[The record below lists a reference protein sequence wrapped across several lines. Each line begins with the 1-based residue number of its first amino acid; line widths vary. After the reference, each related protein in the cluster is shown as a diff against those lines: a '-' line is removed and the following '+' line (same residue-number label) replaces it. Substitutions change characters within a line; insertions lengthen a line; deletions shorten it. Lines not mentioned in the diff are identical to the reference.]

1 MIFILLLIATTT
13 FIAGAAAFFSVYGL
27 AATFSGTFWSVVLMG
42 SSLEMGKLIAASY
55 LYRYWNKT
63 NRWLKTYLMAGVAT
77 LMILTSTGI
86 FGYLSSGYQQD
97 VLPLKQAEQQVQVL
111 EEEKARLIQRKTQID
126 EQIAQLPTNS
136 VKGRVQLIK
145 GFKQEQAAVT
155 DRITELDKVILENK
169 TKLIQTQ
176 AHIGPITYIAGAFG
190 LDTDG
195 ATKYLIYLIIFAF
208 DPMAVALTLA
218 VNIALRLRKEEIEEA
233 ERQSHEER
241 LRKMQNEH
249 EERMLAEKYAAE
261 EAAKQV
267 APVAALVVD
276 EHGLPEIPDERI
288 PPMPPVV
295 EPEEAP
301 EVTEAELQRAFPDH
315 FAEVKLPESSLPVET
330 TEEEPFE
337 LHTTEAP
344 LFDKVEADVV
354 TFEAPETVE
363 VELQPEPDFVEE
375 PEVEEFAAEPEVE
388 PLERPGDYIQEEEV
402 PPFREE
408 TVESAEEPVA
418 AVEEP
423 VQPARRRV
431 RPYGSINTVL
441 SDAKLNELV
450 QHYRWLRDKEKSGE
464 ALTQDDRW
472 ELGAIE
478 EILRKHGLGLYIG

>member
-1 MIFILLLIATTT
+1 MVFILLLILSATL
-13 FIAGAAAFFSVYGL
+13 IAGSAGFFAVYGL

-42 SSLEMGKLIAASY
+42 ASLEAGKLIAASY

-63 NRWLKTYLMAGVAT
+63 GIWLKTYLMAGVAT

-86 FGYLSSGYQQD
+86 FGYLSAGYQQD
-97 VLPLKQAEQQVQVL
+97 VLPLKQMQEQVQML
-111 EEEKARLIQRKTQID
+111 EQEKERLVQRKTQID
-126 EQIAQLPTNS
+126 EQIANLPANY
-136 VKGRVQLIK
+136 VNGRVQLMR
-145 GFKQEQAAVT
+145 GFKQEQDAAT
-155 DRITELDKVILENK
+155 ARIVALDKDILENK

-176 AHIGPITYIAGAFG
+176 AHIGPITYIASAFG
-190 LDTDG
+190 LDTDN

-267 APVAALVVD
+267 APVAAALVVD
-276 EHGLPEIPDERI
+276 EHGLPEIPGERI
-288 PPMPPVV
+288 PPMPPAV
-295 EPEEAP
+295 EPTPIDDAGDVMVTEDPKP
-301 EVTEAELQRAFPDH
+301 EVVTEDFVDQFGAEGEGTEVDSLLYLPEPILDDQPDVVDAQL
-315 FAEVKLPESSLPVET
+315 AEVA
-330 TEEEPFE
+330 
-337 LHTTEAP
+337 EAI
-344 LFDKVEADVV
+344 
-354 TFEAPETVE
+354 
-363 VELQPEPDFVEE
+363 
-375 PEVEEFAAEPEVE
+375 EVE
-388 PLERPGDYIQEEEV
+388 PLERPGDYIQEEV

-408 TVESAEEPVA
+408 AESTEELVA

>member
-42 SSLEMGKLIAASY
+42 SSLEAGKLIAASY

-77 LMILTSTGI
+77 LMVLTSTGI

-126 EQIAQLPTNS
+126 EQIANLPQNS
-136 VKGRVQLIK
+136 VRGRVQLIK

-190 LDTDG
+190 LDTDN

-218 VNIALRLRKEEIEEA
+218 VNIALRLRKEEQEEA
-233 ERQSHEER
+233 ERQAHEER

-249 EERMLAEKYAAE
+249 EERMMAEKFAAE
-261 EAAKQV
+261 EAAK
-267 APVAALVVD
+267 AAEPLPVLIVD
-276 EHGLPEIPDERI
+276 DHGLPEIPDERI
-288 PPMPPVV
+288 PPIPPVV
-295 EPEEAP
+295 EPAP
-301 EVTEAELQRAFPDH
+301 ELVVEPPLDEVLEAYNEERLVSVYDKKAA
-315 FAEVKLPESSLPVET
+315 AEDSEPV
-330 TEEEPFE
+330 
-337 LHTTEAP
+337 
-344 LFDKVEADVV
+344 
-354 TFEAPETVE
+354 
-363 VELQPEPDFVEE
+363 VEE
-375 PEVEEFAAEPEVE
+375 PTPIDDAGAQLVVEEVE

-408 TVESAEEPVA
+408 QAENTEEPVA
-418 AVEEP
+418 GVEEP